1 MARATE
7 TPTAFVLALLMCL
20 AGSAEA
26 QQTLRATRIATSPVS
41 LTPFVPLAPLVID
54 GRLSE
59 EAWSHADVAD
69 RFTQRDP
76 DEGKPAT
83 ERTEIRII
91 YDADA
96 LYVGARMYDSEP
108 DRISRR
114 LSNRDVLDTEADRLM
129 IFLDPRHD
137 RRTGVE
143 FWISAA
149 GVQRDAVISNDTFE
163 DTSWDAVWSSAV
175 AFDNQGW
182 SAELRIPYS
191 QLRFNKGQAQI
202 WGLNVARFIQRKNE
216 TSWLELVPKNENGLA
231 SRMMQLTG
239 VDGIRPARRLEL
251 APYVAVRQEFVQPD
265 KSGDPFNDGARMFG
279 SVGLDVKA
287 GLTGGLTLD
296 ATLNPDF
303 GQAEVDPAVVNLSAF
318 ETYFEEKRRFF
329 IEGADIF
336 NNFGMGGSNNFFG
349 FNTSDPSLFYSRR
362 IGRPPQGHAA
372 GDFVDA
378 PRAATIVGA
387 AKLTGKTANGWT
399 IGVLEA
405 LTGMEKARVTT
416 GVVRTRAE
424 VEPRTNYFVA
434 RLLRD
439 FGRGGA
445 GFLTTSVLRDLQT
458 PELRDQLS
466 RRAFVFGGDAF
477 YFFDRKKA
485 WVVTGKMSGSRLSGS
500 EAAIAGFQRAPQ
512 RYYQRPDAPEVY
524 LDASRR
530 SLSGYAGR
538 VNLNRN
544 EGVWQVNAALWGV
557 SPGFESNDLGFHQT
571 GDRAGGHAV
580 LLWRKNNID
589 RWTRERGAWIA
600 KSWVWNFNRELQNNL
615 WFGCARAVFLNY
627 WSGNV
632 CAAHSYRALDDRL
645 TRGGPSATS
654 PRGNGTNF
662 GLHGDSRKRVSVN
675 LYGGRDWD
683 ESGGWA
689 TNDGITVD
697 VKALRSLTIS
707 TGPQVS
713 VSKTLAQ
720 YIGARPDPAATATF
734 GERYVFAP
742 LHQTQVTLT
751 TRINYIFGPRASL
764 QVFMQPLQA
773 GGQYNDFQELAAPR
787 TYDFK
792 QFETTDGS
800 FAFDNPDFNIKS
812 LKVNAVFRWEFTPG
826 STLYGVWTQQ
836 REDLS
841 HPGQLRFRRD
851 AAALFS
857 APADDVFLIKMTYWI
872 GR

>member
-1 MARATE
+1 LCKRF
-7 TPTAFVLALLMCL
+7 PFVLALVVSV

-26 QQTLRATRIATSPVS
+26 QQQILRATRITAPPV
-41 LTPFVPLAPLVID
+41 PLVID

-59 EAWSHADVAD
+59 EAWSHAEVAE

-76 DEGKPAT
+76 EEGKPAT
-83 ERTEIRII
+83 ERTEIRIV

-96 LYVGARMYDSEP
+96 LYVGARMHDSEP
-108 DRISRR
+108 ARITRR

-129 IFLDPRHD
+129 IYLDPRHD

-163 DTSWDAVWSSAV
+163 DTSWDAVWTSAV

-191 QLRFNKGQAQI
+191 QLRFNEGQSQT

-239 VDGIRPARRLEL
+239 LDGIHPARRLEL
-251 APYVAVRQEFVQPD
+251 APYAAARQEFVEPG
-265 KSGDPFNDGARMFG
+265 KTGDPFNDGARMFG

-287 GLTGGLTLD
+287 GVTGGLTLD
-296 ATLNPDF
+296 ATINPDF

-318 ETYFEEKRRFF
+318 ETFFEEKRRFF

-336 NNFGMGGSNNFFG
+336 NNFGMGGSNSFFG

-362 IGRPPQGHAA
+362 IGRAPQGRAG
-372 GDFVDA
+372 GDFVDL

-405 LTGMEKARVTT
+405 LTGLEKARVIS
-416 GVVRTRAE
+416 GVVRSRAA

-434 RLLRD
+434 RLLHD
-439 FGRGGA
+439 FSRGGV

-458 PELRDQLS
+458 SELRDQLA

-477 YFFDRKKA
+477 YFLDQKKD
-485 WVVTGKMSGSRLSGS
+485 WVVTGKMSGSRISGS
-500 EAAIAGFQRAPQ
+500 ETAIAGIERAPQ
-512 RYYQRPDAPEVY
+512 RYYQRPDAPQVS
-524 LDASRR
+524 LDPTKR

-538 VNLNRN
+538 LNLNRN
-544 EGVWQVNAALWGV
+544 EGVWRVNAALWGV

-571 GDRAGGHAV
+571 GDRAGGHMV
-580 LLWRKNNID
+580 LLWRKNNVD
-589 RWTRERGAWIA
+589 RWTRERGGWIS
-600 KSWVWNFNRELQNNL
+600 KSRVWNFNRELQNDL
-615 WFGCARAVFLNY
+615 WFGCVSAVFLNY

-632 CAAHSYRALDDRL
+632 CPAHASRTLDDRL
-645 TRGGPSATS
+645 TRGGPLAANPAVSS
-654 PRGNGTNF
+654 VNF
-662 GLHGDSRKRVSVN
+662 GLHSDARKTVSVN
-675 LYGGRDWD
+675 MNGGRDWD
-683 ESGGWA
+683 EFGGWA
-689 TNDGITVD
+689 TNDGITVNI
-697 VKALRSLTIS
+697 KALRSLTIS
-707 TGPQVS
+707 TGPQLS
-713 VSKTLAQ
+713 RSKTIAQ
-720 YIGARPDPAATATF
+720 YVGTRVDPAATATF

-742 LHQTQVTLT
+742 IDQTQVTLT
-751 TRINYIFGPRASL
+751 TRINYIFSPRASL
-764 QVFMQPLQA
+764 QVFMQPLLA
-773 GGQYNDFQELAAPR
+773 GGKYQDFQELVAPR
-787 TYDFK
+787 TFDF
-792 QFETTDGS
+792 QRFVAADGS
-800 FAFDNPDFNIKS
+800 AAFDNPDFNFKS
-812 LKVNAVFRWEFTPG
+812 LKVNAVFRWEFIPG

-836 REDLS
+836 RQDFS
-841 HPGQLRFRRD
+841 HPGDLRFRRD
-851 AAALFS
+851 AAAVFS
-857 APADDVFLIKMTYWI
+857 APADDVFLVKMTYWI